1 MWNSS
6 YAKFFQF
13 GSRSNFLQA
22 NSMQHT
28 ATTKQH
34 SSDNIEPCNKH
45 STFIIS
51 FFCHTRPALG
61 VPRLPTIE
69 RAALQPRAAS
79 CPVHGQHSE
88 HLPFCEAPVRKFLP
102 GPPGAIHGPWSHYCY
117 AAPATEFPRHWTTR
131 SPAPFARTIP
141 SANETVT
148 TMLSQVSRVRHLNQ
162 TFCMQIMLTSKHVHR
177 QSLSFPGC
185 PPRTKAA
192 TQTKFQKCTSWLPSS
207 PSLQLKQPSSTHCQ
221 RGCYQSSI
229 LSRCQTVLHCH
240 AKHKSILA
248 ELNFQCNRSMSTD
261 SPYRAWNNHKTQSPK
276 NQCKTIST
284 EKRCHEHYFQGIS
297 AFTWGSDQTILL

>member
-1 MWNSS
+1 
-6 YAKFFQF
+6 
-13 GSRSNFLQA
+13 
-22 NSMQHT
+22 MQHT
-28 ATTKQH
+28 TTTKQH

-69 RAALQPRAAS
+69 RAALQPRATS

-177 QSLSFPGC
+177 QSLSFPCC
-185 PPRTKAA
+185 PPKIKAA
-192 TQTKFQKCTSWLPSS
+192 TLCTATSNSTAIPFH
-207 PSLQLKQPSSTHCQ
+207 PMQHKQSFTNGHPE
-221 RGCYQSSI
+221 
-229 LSRCQTVLHCH
+229 CH
-240 AKHKSILA
+240 HHPHF
-248 ELNFQCNRSMSTD
+248 N
-261 SPYRAWNNHKTQSPK
+261 
-276 NQCKTIST
+276 
-284 EKRCHEHYFQGIS
+284 
-297 AFTWGSDQTILL
+297 